1 LTLASLLVFAAMAT
15 SAAPQP
21 QAGVQVLQAQI
32 SVTILRAAVV
42 RQATGP
48 EIAPETA
55 PPQISRR
62 DGKILVE
69 YQ

>member
-1 LTLASLLVFAAMAT
+1 MSIAAFLTLAAAAT
-15 SAAPQP
+15 SATPQP
-21 QAGVQVLQAQI
+21 EAGVQIAEARVQ
-32 SVTILRAAVV
+32 VTIVRAAVV

-62 DGKILVE
+62 DGKVLVE

>member
-1 LTLASLLVFAAMAT
+1 MSLAALLTLAAAAT
-15 SAAPQP
+15 SATPQP
-21 QAGVQVLQAQI
+21 EAGVQLAQAQVQVVI
-32 SVTILRAAVV
+32 IRAAVV

-48 EIAPETA
+48 EIVPEAA

-62 DGKILVE
+62 DGKVLVE